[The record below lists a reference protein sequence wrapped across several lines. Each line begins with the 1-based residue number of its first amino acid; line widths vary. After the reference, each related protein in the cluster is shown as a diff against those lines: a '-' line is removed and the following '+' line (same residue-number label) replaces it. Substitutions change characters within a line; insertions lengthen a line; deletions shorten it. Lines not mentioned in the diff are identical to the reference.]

1 MKNILHWISGYMRLE
16 IWCKIGL
23 SLETNVFAQHY
34 DSWWC
39 MLLLDW
45 ICLVVVVSVVVGD
58 YGFDDFISLYLG
70 NSSI

>member
-1 MKNILHWISGYMRLE
+1 MKNILHWIWGYMRLE

-23 SLETNVFAQHY
+23 SLETDVFAQRY

-45 ICLVVVVSVVVGD
+45 ICLVVVVSFVVGD
-58 YGFDDFISLYLG
+58 YGFGDFISLYLG
-70 NSSI
+70 NSST

>member
-1 MKNILHWISGYMRLE
+1 MRLE

-23 SLETNVFAQHY
+23 SLETDVFAQCY

-45 ICLVVVVSVVVGD
+45 ICLVIVVSVVVGD

-70 NSSI
+70 NSST